1 MEGGGGTNQQGGNVT
16 NSRKTSKH
24 RQTKRQATGCRPVDQ
39 GTRSTTNRTAQRP
52 AEPQKT
58 IRQAK
63 TNRTAEK
70 PAERPTEHHRPQIKL
85 TDQTN

>member
-16 NSRKTSKH
+16 NSRKTPGVG
-24 RQTKRQATGCRPVDQ
+24 RQREGWRLSPGKPRHTQHTTRATE
-39 GTRSTTNRTAQRP
+39 RP
-52 AEPQKT
+52 ADKQKT